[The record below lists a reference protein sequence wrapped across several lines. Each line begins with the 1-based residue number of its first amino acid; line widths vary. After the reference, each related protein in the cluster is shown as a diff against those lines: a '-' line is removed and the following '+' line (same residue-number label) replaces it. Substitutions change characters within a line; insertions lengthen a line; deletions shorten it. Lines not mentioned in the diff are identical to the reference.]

1 MRAFFLVCRWQLLAV
16 SPREVEVDK
25 EKEKREQGS
34 PLLSL
39 LIRILILSG
48 KSPILMTSFNLNY
61 LLKVLSSYAVTLDI
75 EAFI

>member
-1 MRAFFLVCRWQLLAV
+1 M

-75 EAFI
+75 ETFI